1 MLQCIVV
8 LSLDWIPRLLKMLLR
23 IPRAETRILPGNMI
37 RLTIPIPVVNPITR
51 WLWKSWQPGQ
61 HIRITIPAIGVLQPH
76 PFTIASI
83 PEDGVIQLFIR
94 AHHGFTQRLYE
105 KASASIISGRQPLIN
120 VHIEGIYG
128 AKFPSFALYDVVLL
142 IASGAGATFTIPI
155 LKDLI
160 RKSKDLQSSD
170 RKYRCKKIGFVWVV
184 KTRGRLHPT
193 GLLTTGEL
201 SWFASEL
208 SEIMDQAFGLVAMR
222 LYVTR
227 DEEPMTFPD
236 FPQDTGPFSPS
247 TIITEKGGAIAIPK
261 NLDAFVR
268 AKRPNLAGLVE
279 QAADE
284 ALAMGRLGIAA
295 CGSRSLVTDIKNSAA
310 RNLRTD
316 MPDIFCHAEE
326 FDY

>member
-1 MLQCIVV
+1 
-8 LSLDWIPRLLKMLLR
+8 MLLS
-23 IPRAETRILPGNMI
+23 IPRAETRILPGNMV
-37 RLTIPIPVVNPITR
+37 RLTIPTPVVNPITR

-94 AHHGFTQRLYE
+94 AHHGFTERLYE
-105 KASASIISGRQPLIN
+105 KASASVISGRQPLIN

-160 RKSKDLQSSD
+160 RKSKDLQASD
-170 RKYRCKKIGFVWVV
+170 RHYRCKKIGFVWVV
-184 KTRGRLHPT
+184 KTKGPAPKILIP
-193 GLLTTGEL
+193 GEL

-208 SEIMDQAFGLVAMR
+208 SEIMEQAYGLVAMR

-227 DEEPMTFPD
+227 DEEPTTLPA
-236 FPQDTGPFSPS
+236 FPQDTGPFSPA
-247 TIITEKGGAIAIPK
+247 TIISEKGGAVVIPR
-261 NLDAFVR
+261 NLDTFVR
-268 AKRPNLAGLVE
+268 VKRPNLAGLVE

-284 ALAMGRLGIAA
+284 AFGMGRLGIAA
-295 CGSRSLVTDIKNSAA
+295 CGSQSLVVDIKNSAA